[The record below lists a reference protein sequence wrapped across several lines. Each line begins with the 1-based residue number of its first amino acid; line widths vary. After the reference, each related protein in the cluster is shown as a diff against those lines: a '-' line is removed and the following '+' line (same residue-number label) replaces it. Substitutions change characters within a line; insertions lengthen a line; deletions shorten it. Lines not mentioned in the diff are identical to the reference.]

1 MDKSKNLYGHL
12 FALTANVMW
21 GLMSPIGKS
30 ALQEFSPI
38 SVTTFRMVGAA
49 AAFWILSMFCKQ
61 EHVNHQDM
69 LKIFFASLFALVF
82 NQGVFIFGLSMTS
95 PIDASIV
102 TTTLPIVTMVV
113 AAIYLKEPVTNKKV
127 LGIFIG
133 AMGALILIVS
143 SQAGSNG
150 NGSLI
155 GDLLCLVAQI
165 SFSIYLT
172 VFKGLSQRYSAV
184 TINKWMFIYA
194 SMCYIPFSYYDIST
208 IQWTSISTVAI
219 LQVLYVV
226 LGGSFLAYLCIMTA
240 QRLLRPTVVSMYNYM
255 QPIVAT
261 IAAIAMGIGSF
272 GWEKGIAIAL
282 VFLGV
287 YIVTQSKSSHS
298 ADKMLYPRIVH
309 RADNGR
315 QLFLKFNASR
325 IRFVIAPWKLRRP
338 VSRKAAA
345 FSVFHNI
352 TVFHCK
358 ASKEKCQKGID
369 ILCSSAIIRAQPNR
383 ISSGQ
388 GAFPDRR

>member
-1 MDKSKNLYGHL
+1 MKNNKNLQGHL

-30 ALQEFSPI
+30 ALQEFSAI

-49 AAFWILSMFCKQ
+49 AAFWILSIFCKQ

-102 TTTLPIVTMVV
+102 TTTLPIVTMIV
-113 AAIYLKEPVTNKKV
+113 AAIYPITNKKV
-127 LGIFIG
+127 LGIFVG
-133 AMGALILIVS
+133 AMGALILIMS
-143 SQAGSNG
+143 SQAGNNG

-172 VFKGLSQRYSAV
+172 VFKGLSQQYSAV
-184 TINKWMFIYA
+184 TINKWMFVYA
-194 SMCYIPFSYYDIST
+194 SMCYIPFSYHDISI
-208 IQWTSISTVAI
+208 IQWGAVSTIAI
-219 LQVLYVV
+219 IEVLYVV

-240 QRLLRPTVVSMYNYM
+240 QKLLRPTVVSMYNYM

-261 IAAIAMGIGSF
+261 IAAIIMGIGSF
-272 GWEKGIAIAL
+272 GWQKGLAIAL

-287 YIVTQSKSSHS
+287 YIVTQSKS
-298 ADKMLYPRIVH
+298 
-309 RADNGR
+309 RADFEKIG
-315 QLFLKFNASR
+315 
-325 IRFVIAPWKLRRP
+325 
-338 VSRKAAA
+338 
-345 FSVFHNI
+345 
-352 TVFHCK
+352 
-358 ASKEKCQKGID
+358 KE
-369 ILCSSAIIRAQPNR
+369 L
-383 ISSGQ
+383 
-388 GAFPDRR
+388 